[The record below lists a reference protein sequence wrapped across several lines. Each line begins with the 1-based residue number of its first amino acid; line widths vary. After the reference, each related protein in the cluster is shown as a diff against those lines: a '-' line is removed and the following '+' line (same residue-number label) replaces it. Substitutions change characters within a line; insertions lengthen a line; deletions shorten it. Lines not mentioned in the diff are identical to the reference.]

1 MKSGRLL
8 ETLWAP
14 NLDFSENEKEYI
26 VRLEAPRR
34 SMPPKWTPPIQKGS

>member
-1 MKSGRLL
+1 MKSDRLL

-26 VRLEAPRR
+26 VRLEGPGR
-34 SMPPKWTPPIQKGS
+34 SMPRGWMPPTPKGS